1 VAFDL
6 APRSAHRLPEVD
18 DQSRSVGPRCSSVHD
33 EGWVLHPPMDQQLSP
48 CHRQGAA
55 ASRSYRPVSLPTG
68 HTGEEMPAVSD
79 LDRLRS
85 PLARPIGV
93 GSGAVA
99 ADDLDAGMRAYTV
112 IRMPS

>member
-1 VAFDL
+1 
-6 APRSAHRLPEVD
+6 
-18 DQSRSVGPRCSSVHD
+18 
-33 EGWVLHPPMDQQLSP
+33 
-48 CHRQGAA
+48 
-55 ASRSYRPVSLPTG
+55 
-68 HTGEEMPAVSD
+68 MPAVSD